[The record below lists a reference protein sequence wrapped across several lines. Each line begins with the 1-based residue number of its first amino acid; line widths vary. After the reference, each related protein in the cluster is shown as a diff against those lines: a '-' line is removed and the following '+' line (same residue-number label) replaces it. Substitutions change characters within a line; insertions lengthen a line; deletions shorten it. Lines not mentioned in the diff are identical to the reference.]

1 MSFQIGSRI
10 RIAMC
15 SIGVLCCGVSSPVP
29 AQFSMDVGVPSAVI
43 GLHIQHFPNLVPVPR
58 YPVYYARDLA
68 SNLFF
73 YDGHY
78 WAYSQDNWYRSRW
91 YDGPWDFVPPETVP
105 DSILRIPLLYYRQ
118 PPPYFAGWDRRS
130 PPHWGERWGRGW
142 EDRRRGWDH
151 WDRNEV
157 PRRAPPPVYWRRDP
171 SENYPLAD
179 ERGTLRG
186 RNSFYEPRED
196 WERHRSDWLRSGA
209 TEPNHAKEP
218 NREPAARPRPEVPP
232 RNVSARP
239 PQTPNAAP
247 GHLIPRHGNPQ
258 LPEGRPEHAKPPADH
273 SMPRRTGPG

>member
-1 MSFQIGSRI
+1 MSVRLGTQSAVAECVMSFQIGSRI
-10 RIAMC
+10 RRAMF
-15 SIGVLCCGVSSPVP
+15 SIGVLCCGVSSPAP

-68 SNLFF
+68 SNFFF

-78 WAYSQDNWYRSRW
+78 WSYAQDNWYRSRW

-118 PPPYFAGWDRRS
+118 PPPYFAGWDRQS

-171 SENYPLAD
+171 LEDYPLAD
-179 ERGTLRG
+179 ERGALRERIG
-186 RNSFYEPRED
+186 SAIDPIGCAVMRRSPTTRSFPGDTAGPNTRS
-196 WERHRSDWLRSGA
+196 RHQINPCHAAQVPGDSQARGTPYGLRRLVA
-209 TEPNHAKEP
+209 EK
-218 NREPAARPRPEVPP
+218 RVR
-232 RNVSARP
+232 
-239 PQTPNAAP
+239 
-247 GHLIPRHGNPQ
+247 
-258 LPEGRPEHAKPPADH
+258 
-273 SMPRRTGPG
+273 